1 MNDDLVASWLVC
13 GAFMTVFLGVGLS
26 VISIANVPSLQKLR
40 ILSGM
45 ILLRPFVDVNIAATS
60 WVLMGWAMA
69 NGGDTN
75 LFVGVHEFATVGT
88 VNYTIW
94 FFQLSL
100 LFVSLSIV
108 SGATLP
114 LLING
119 HARLAISLFHAIA
132 IFPPLFHWVWTSWG
146 WASPYRSTYRDDLL
160 LDCGVIDTAGAS
172 VIHMSAGCTGL
183 VLHWL
188 LSRRRHHTDS
198 VSEAIHH
205 MVEQMRFSQKKKS
218 TYETIDDL
226 DNVSPAVN
234 YMETFSSMGGSLFLW
249 MGFIGLNVATNLP
262 AQDASYVG
270 GRRLIM
276 TVVAGTTPSPFDP
289 PHSLTLPLTPHS
301 YTSTPHLDLDLDH
314 RSCSFCDRILGNV
327 SVGRESSTSK
337 HPRHEVLRVGDGGRQ
352 CCLFHV

>member
-1 MNDDLVASWLVC
+1 MASWLVC

-45 ILLRPFVDVNIAATS
+45 ILIRPFVDVNVAATS

-88 VNYTIW
+88 VDYNIW

-108 SGATLP
+108 SGASLP

-188 LSRRRHHTDS
+188 LSRRKHHTDS
-198 VSEAIHH
+198 VTEAVRH
-205 MVEQMRFSQKKKS
+205 MVEHMFSHKKKTTS
-218 TYETIDDL
+218 ETADDDQDMPL
-226 DNVSPAVN
+226 AVN
-234 YMETFSSMGGSLFLW
+234 YMQTFSSVGGSLFLW

-262 AQDASYVG
+262 AQDATYVG

-276 TVVAGTTPSPFDP
+276 TVVAGTSPP
-289 PHSLTLPLTPHS
+289 TVPHCRPYQHMLSTHLLNQLTHSLTHTHTHTHTLTTS
-301 YTSTPHLDLDLDH
+301 YPSPIH
-314 RSCSFCDRILGNV
+314 IN
-327 SVGRESSTSK
+327 
-337 HPRHEVLRVGDGGRQ
+337 PP
-352 CCLFHV
+352 

>member
-26 VISIANVPSLQKLR
+26 VLSISNVPSLQKLR

-45 ILLRPFVDVNIAATS
+45 ILIRPFVDVNIAAIS

-88 VNYTIW
+88 VNYNIW

-114 LLING
+114 LVING
-119 HARLAISLFHAIA
+119 HARIAISLFHAIA

-146 WASPYRSTYRDDLL
+146 WASPYRSTYRNDLL

-198 VSEAIHH
+198 IASAIHH
-205 MVEQMRFSQKKKS
+205 MAEQMFSQKKKIMS
-218 TYETIDDL
+218 EQNDDR
-226 DNVSPAVN
+226 DVPPVVN
-234 YMETFSSMGGSLFLW
+234 YMETFTSMGGSLFLW

-262 AQDASYVG
+262 AQDATYVG

-276 TVVAGTTPSPFDP
+276 TVVAGNTTNTTIQ
-289 PHSLTLPLTPHS
+289 HNTTL
-301 YTSTPHLDLDLDH
+301 
-314 RSCSFCDRILGNV
+314 
-327 SVGRESSTSK
+327 
-337 HPRHEVLRVGDGGRQ
+337 
-352 CCLFHV
+352 